1 MAIGVVNSNDFER
14 EMEKS
19 NSPRI
24 SLPVFKSNVVTEATI
39 IDIPVKGRG
48 LGNDNVPESLR
59 KIIGEESAIN
69 GRKSALA
76 LAHSVGVSDSSVS
89 AYNKGATSTATI
101 DSPNAKLKSHIDGA
115 KLRVSVKAK
124 NRLMLALNLLT
135 PEKMQGAK
143 AKDIS
148 SIAKDMSS
156 VMKDMAPSNENN
168 GDLVNRPQFIT
179 YAPSFVKE
187 EHFETIIVND
197 NY

>member
-14 EMEKS
+14 ELSKT
-19 NSPRI
+19 NSPNI
-24 SLPVFKSNVVTEATI
+24 NLPIFKSNVVSEATI
-39 IDIPVKGRG
+39 IDLPIRGRG

-76 LAHSVGVSDSSVS
+76 LAESVGVSPSSVS

-101 DSPNAKLKSHIDGA
+101 DNPNQKLKAHIDGA

-124 NRLMLALNLLT
+124 NRLMTALNCLT
-135 PEKMQGAK
+135 PDKIANAK

-156 VMKDMAPSNENN
+156 VMKDMAPSSESV
-168 GDLVNRPQFIT
+168 DVVNRPQFIT